1 MLHPKLLKLKPC
13 RYDLQSCNLAT
24 VVLMPQHTFARGE
37 IGSLPPQAI
46 YEQEFELVDEA
57 REGRHQAS
65 KRHDFELL

>member
-1 MLHPKLLKLKPC
+1 
-13 RYDLQSCNLAT
+13 
-24 VVLMPQHTFARGE
+24 MPQHTFARGE